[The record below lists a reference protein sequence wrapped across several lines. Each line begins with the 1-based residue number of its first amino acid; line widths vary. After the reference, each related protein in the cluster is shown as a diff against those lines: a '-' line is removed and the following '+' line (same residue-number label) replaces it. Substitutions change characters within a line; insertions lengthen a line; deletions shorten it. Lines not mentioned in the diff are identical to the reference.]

1 MIGLSFLCIFAYK
14 EMPYEL
20 YLYSMFCGPLG
31 ILFPYIIY
39 AWSCATDH
47 AKTRIIADDCDGF
60 SI

>member
-1 MIGLSFLCIFAYK
+1 
-14 EMPYEL
+14 
-20 YLYSMFCGPLG
+20 MFCGPLG